1 MWNASHHTHMNTHH
15 VCTQGPHYSNPLRE
29 RSEGENWKPY
39 SCDTVGISWIHIS
52 LRFTLLTPL
61 WGRCYTFFFVETS
74 ENSEPSVKFPR
85 IIQPLVAGKNIYIT
99 WTALCLI
106 NTASGFQRVVI
117 MHQIHL
123 EISWG
128 LNIILIPEGGL
139 TNGLEDWE
147 LLYNLQIIPNA

>member
-1 MWNASHHTHMNTHH
+1 
-15 VCTQGPHYSNPLRE
+15 
-29 RSEGENWKPY
+29 
-39 SCDTVGISWIHIS
+39 
-52 LRFTLLTPL
+52 
-61 WGRCYTFFFVETS
+61 
-74 ENSEPSVKFPR
+74 
-85 IIQPLVAGKNIYIT
+85 
-99 WTALCLI
+99 
-106 NTASGFQRVVI
+106 